1 MPTRHEVGCRDR
13 RLANRAVRPKAP
25 GADDLQAGLDTV
37 REANEAARRVREDQ
51 EEIDDDPN
59 NLDRSR

>member
-1 MPTRHEVGCRDR
+1 MKWLAAIVGWLLERFGR
-13 RLANRAVRPKAP
+13 KAQQ
-25 GADDLQAGLDTV
+25 ADDLQAGLDTV

-59 NLDRSR
+59 NLDCPR